1 MKKMFIILPLAVLLL
16 TLTVGIAGAAYGYE
30 DPVLCVAG
38 KWLVVDAASPSA
50 VTVFVPEDTRYGDQK
65 AGGCKVAAPAV
76 PLVQIVKE
84 RGDGHSMRV
93 QIDGKNASTPQV
105 HVAYGDE
112 ALTKVNKGKGT
123 LDFRFDLPTHHN

>member
-1 MKKMFIILPLAVLLL
+1 MKKMFVILPLAALLL
-16 TLTVGIAGAAYGYE
+16 TLTIGIAGAAYGYE
-30 DPVLCVAG
+30 DPALCVAG

-65 AGGCKVAAPAV
+65 AGGCKVAGPAA

-84 RGDGHSMRV
+84 RGGGHSMRI
-93 QIDGKNASTPQV
+93 QIDGKNASTPHV
-105 HVAYGDE
+105 HVTYGDE
-112 ALTKVNKGKGT
+112 ALTKANKGKGA